1 MTDKF
6 NIGDLV
12 LVTEHTGIYNSEWD
26 GPFVGIISSLSN
38 SGSGY
43 FTTQEV
49 SFAGKKANVVVY
61 DMVPFEVAPKQNWIL
76 RHQGDDMDNVT
87 SVYFVDDT
95 SLCLG
100 HRDRDYDLSL
110 EEFRKGIQED
120 FATVGYFWR
129 YLPAVSLELDKSY
142 CWLGSSL
149 ENYFTVIALS
159 GDKVY
164 YKYGNPLHNLYGKQ
178 ITRFID
184 QIRNEVVEVVP
195 PVRGEKTLSED
206 SVRKALMDG
215 HLGLTGLSANK
226 VIEYA
231 LKIEG

>member
-12 LVTEHTGIYNSEWD
+12 LVTEHTGKYNSEWD

-76 RHQGDDMDNVT
+76 RHQGDDLDNVK
-87 SVYFVDDT
+87 SVYFSDDT
-95 SLCLG
+95 SVCLG
-100 HRDRDYDLSL
+100 GRDNDYDLSWG
-110 EEFRKGIQED
+110 EFKEGIRED

-129 YLPAVSLELDKSY
+129 YLPPVSFEVDKSY
-142 CWLGSSL
+142 CWFDSSMDD
-149 ENYFTVIALS
+149 YFTVIALS

-164 YKYGNPLHNLYGKQ
+164 YKYGNPLHNLYGRQ
-178 ITRFID
+178 ITRFIV
-184 QIRNEVVEVVP
+184 QICNEVTEVEP
-195 PVRGEKTLSED
+195 PARCEKTLSED

-215 HLGLTGLSANK
+215 HLGLTGQSANK